1 MHDHQPIYRGKG
13 YRNDKNILKVSGEGS
28 ISARPDTAIVILG
41 TITELQNLAKAQ
53 AENAEAISH
62 VIESVLKMGI
72 PRENIQTFDYRAEPQ
87 YRYEDGK
94 QIFIGYKVTHLLKIT
109 IDRVDQTGRLVDSA
123 VRNGSNTVNNIDFSV
138 SNPLLYYNKAL
149 AVAVQNTMIKAQTI
163 AGSLGVTL
171 IKTPRQV
178 IEESQAPKPIPFLS
192 TAMVKGIS
200 TIPIETG
207 KLTISAVVRAEYQ
220 YYY

>member
-178 IEESQAPKPIPFLS
+178 IEESQAPKPIPF
-192 TAMVKGIS
+192 
-200 TIPIETG
+200 
-207 KLTISAVVRAEYQ
+207 YQ
-220 YYY
+220 QLW

>member
-13 YRNDKNILKVSGEGS
+13 YRNDKNILKVSGEGG

-109 IDRVDQTGRLVDSA
+109 IDRVDQTGRLVDTA

-138 SNPLLYYNKAL
+138 SDPLLYYNKAL

>member
-13 YRNDKNILKVSGEGS
+13 YRNDKNILKVSGEGG

-94 QIFIGYKVTHLLKIT
+94 QIFLGYKVTHLLKIT
-109 IDRVDQTGRLVDSA
+109 IDRVDQTGRLVDTA

-138 SNPLLYYNKAL
+138 SDPLLYYNKAL

>member
-1 MHDHQPIYRGKG
+1 MHYHQPIYRGTG
-13 YRNDKNILKVSGEGS
+13 QRNNKNILKVIGEGS
-28 ISARPDTAIVILG
+28 ISARPDRATVILG
-41 TITELQNLAKAQ
+41 TTTEDQDLAKAQ
-53 AENAEAISH
+53 SENAEAISR
-62 VIESVLKMGI
+62 VIGSVLELGI

-109 IDRVDQTGRLVDSA
+109 IDRVDQVGRLVDTA
-123 VRNGSNTVNNIDFSV
+123 VKNGANTVNNIDFSV
-138 SNPLLYYNKAL
+138 SDPILYYNKAL
-149 AVAVQNTMIKAQTI
+149 ASAVQNALLKAQTI

-178 IEESQAPKPIPFLS
+178 IEESQAPKPIPFFT
-192 TAMVKGIS
+192 TAMVKGVS
-200 TIPIETG
+200 TVPIEAG

-220 YYY
+220 YFY